1 MGAIKVFLKEVVL
14 PIALAFCLALFL
26 KPIYMPDGVC
36 DYFLMWICVG
46 LPFGIRRMCL
56 WLVPS
61 GYGISGSVGIFALN
75 LIIFLYI
82 RVACADQLAAA
93 SQREELERYAKD
105 KGYEVA
111 AAVAADGISGVHT
124 EGIMN
129 FLLNEAKRQDIGT
142 ILTRDTSRISR
153 DTSSFMRFERKFRE
167 NGIRFEYLSKPDNEL
182 PVTPMMEA
190 FEAAYKKRRTK
201 NGKRA

>member
-14 PIALAFCLALFL
+14 PIALAFCLASFL

-75 LIIFLYI
+75 LIIGGLIGGLAFFIGLLLGIIHNRYIFYVPASHSVASPSHSAWWCRFSDALRAAGLALWAFL
-82 RVACADQLAAA
+82 CLWQ
-93 SQREELERYAKD
+93 
-105 KGYEVA
+105 
-111 AAVAADGISGVHT
+111 
-124 EGIMN
+124 
-129 FLLNEAKRQDIGT
+129 
-142 ILTRDTSRISR
+142 
-153 DTSSFMRFERKFRE
+153 
-167 NGIRFEYLSKPDNEL
+167 
-182 PVTPMMEA
+182 
-190 FEAAYKKRRTK
+190 
-201 NGKRA
+201 

>member
-1 MGAIKVFLKEVVL
+1 MKV
-14 PIALAFCLALFL
+14 
-26 KPIYMPDGVC
+26 
-36 DYFLMWICVG
+36 
-46 LPFGIRRMCL
+46 
-56 WLVPS
+56 
-61 GYGISGSVGIFALN
+61 
-75 LIIFLYI
+75 FLYI

-93 SQREELERYAKD
+93 NQREELERYAKVKD
-105 KGYEVA
+105 YEVA

-129 FLLNEAKRQDIGT
+129 FLLEAKRQGIGT

-153 DTSSFMRFERKFRE
+153 DTSSFIRFERKFRE

-190 FEAAYKKRRTK
+190 FAAAYKKRRTK
-201 NGKRA
+201 NGTRA

>member
-14 PIALAFCLALFL
+14 PIALAFCLASFL

-75 LIIFLYI
+75 LIIGGLIGGLSFI
-82 RVACADQLAAA
+82 P
-93 SQREELERYAKD
+93 SEKSSELHR
-105 KGYEVA
+105 
-111 AAVAADGISGVHT
+111 
-124 EGIMN
+124 
-129 FLLNEAKRQDIGT
+129 
-142 ILTRDTSRISR
+142 
-153 DTSSFMRFERKFRE
+153 
-167 NGIRFEYLSKPDNEL
+167 
-182 PVTPMMEA
+182 
-190 FEAAYKKRRTK
+190 KRRGFVSSPIWSKKQTLFFCCPK
-201 NGKRA
+201 AGIFAGDAAKERSF

>member
-14 PIALAFCLALFL
+14 PITLAFCLASFL

-75 LIIFLYI
+75 LIIGGLIGGLAFFNGLLLGVIHTI
-82 RVACADQLAAA
+82 R
-93 SQREELERYAKD
+93 E
-105 KGYEVA
+105 
-111 AAVAADGISGVHT
+111 I
-124 EGIMN
+124 I
-129 FLLNEAKRQDIGT
+129 
-142 ILTRDTSRISR
+142 
-153 DTSSFMRFERKFRE
+153 
-167 NGIRFEYLSKPDNEL
+167 
-182 PVTPMMEA
+182 
-190 FEAAYKKRRTK
+190 
-201 NGKRA
+201 

>member
-14 PIALAFCLALFL
+14 PIALAFCLASFL

-75 LIIFLYI
+75 LIIGGLIGGLAFFIGLLLGIIHHPRNHLNYI
-82 RVACADQLAAA
+82 VN
-93 SQREELERYAKD
+93 EEGL
-105 KGYEVA
+105 
-111 AAVAADGISGVHT
+111 
-124 EGIMN
+124 
-129 FLLNEAKRQDIGT
+129 FLLQIGV
-142 ILTRDTSRISR
+142 RSKP
-153 DTSSFMRFERKFRE
+153 SFFVAQKP
-167 NGIRFEYLSKPDNEL
+167 EYLL
-182 PVTPMMEA
+182 AM
-190 FEAAYKKRRTK
+190 RRRKGVFKHETHDS
-201 NGKRA
+201 R

>member
-14 PIALAFCLALFL
+14 PIALAFCLASFL

-75 LIIFLYI
+75 LIIGGLI
-82 RVACADQLAAA
+82 GGLAFFIGLLLGVIHTIEK
-93 SQREELERYAKD
+93 SSELHR
-105 KGYEVA
+105 
-111 AAVAADGISGVHT
+111 
-124 EGIMN
+124 
-129 FLLNEAKRQDIGT
+129 
-142 ILTRDTSRISR
+142 
-153 DTSSFMRFERKFRE
+153 
-167 NGIRFEYLSKPDNEL
+167 
-182 PVTPMMEA
+182 
-190 FEAAYKKRRTK
+190 KRRGFVSSPIWSKKQTLFFCCPK
-201 NGKRA
+201 AGVFAGDAAKERSF